1 MIASVSGADMVLIVT
16 EPTVS
21 GVHDMQRVLELA
33 AHFRIPSLIVVNK
46 SDLNAEQTH
55 RIKAIALEMGAKVI
69 GEIPF
74 DRNVND
80 ALMAG
85 KTVIEYG
92 KGPALGSIIR
102 LWGNLEPILKK
113 GA

>member
-1 MIASVSGADMVLIVT
+1 MVLIVT

-46 SDLNAEQTH
+46 ADLNVEQTQ
-55 RIKAIALEMGAKVI
+55 RIKTIASEMGSTVVS
-69 GEIPF
+69 EIPF
-74 DRNVND
+74 DPNVND
-80 ALMAG
+80 ALMAV

-92 KGPALGSIIR
+92 KGPAFSAIVR
-102 LWGNLEPILKK
+102 LWGNLETILKK
-113 GA
+113 GV